1 MSKTDP
7 KHSKSLSNG
16 DKILIKEEKMETPI
30 ISSSASSMVTSTS
43 SMKKH
48 KSNKTFSLH
57 RNETQP
63 NMLSPVAAKSF
74 HTRSYSSFSK
84 SNNNNNNNSNSVG
97 KQLDVRKST
106 KRKSNSQKKFQQL
119 FPSVHNEIVIATYSC
134 AYVKSLNL
142 LHGEMFLT
150 KNYICFYSKIL
161 SVENILIIK
170 FQHILSVKKANH
182 ALIFPTAIRIETQN
196 SGYQF
201 TSFLSRTNTLEKLTT
216 LLLGKP
222 IYDKKKKSEPFN
234 DSSKINTTS
243 ETSRDLYS
251 HSCHNIGSEEDDYEV
266 GDSDLTTDIMLIN
279 DEPINVDLNN
289 NVIQKPV
296 KTFFND
302 FIAYDQR
309 KTAQVNK
316 NTVSNSY
323 YNY

>member
-1 MSKTDP
+1 MSKPDP
-7 KHSKSLSNG
+7 KHKKSLSNG
-16 DKILIKEEKMETPI
+16 ESSLKENMETPI
-30 ISSSASSMVTSTS
+30 TSSASSMAASTS
-43 SMKKH
+43 SIKKLNST
-48 KSNKTFSLH
+48 KKFSLH

-63 NMLSPVAAKSF
+63 NMLSPVATKSI
-74 HTRSYSSFSK
+74 HARSYSSFSK
-84 SNNNNNNNSNSVG
+84 SSNNNNSKILNSADL
-97 KQLDVRKST
+97 KRST

-216 LLLGKP
+216 LLRGMPLH
-222 IYDKKKKSEPFN
+222 DKNQSEQYN
-234 DSSKINTTS
+234 DSSKTKATG

-251 HSCHNIGSEEDDYEV
+251 RSCNNLGSEEDEYEA

-279 DEPINVDLNN
+279 DEPVDVDINN
-289 NVIQKPV
+289 NVLKKPV
-296 KTFFND
+296 KTYFND

-309 KTAQVNK
+309 KIVPINK
-316 NTVSNSY
+316 SAVSS
-323 YNY
+323 NYSNY